1 MAKNK
6 ITERDFLIEQCLRDA
21 YCDRTGEMLDEGFGD
36 WLAGKKAKLGAQMS
50 NVKTGL
56 KNAAGRVAN
65 TASNV
70 VGAAKHANKSR
81 KLNKYADQLSDIG
94 SALGNSQYAQDAEA
108 LRGQAAQKF
117 QGQKFQGQEYTNT
130 QNAENAARAKHLQ
143 GQIAK
148 LVQQYQSFGGDIT
161 ELAGIIGLQDPN
173 SAVENEEF

>member
-1 MAKNK
+1 MSKHE
-6 ITERDFLIEQCLRDA
+6 ISERDYLIEQCLQDA
-21 YCDRTGEMLDEGFGD
+21 YCERTGEILQEGLGD

-50 NVKTGL
+50 NVGTGL
-56 KNAAGRVAN
+56 KNAAGRIKN

-117 QGQKFQGQEYTNT
+117 QGQEFKGQEYTNT

-148 LVQQYQSFGGDIT
+148 LVRQYQSFGGDIT

-173 SAVENEEF
+173 GAVENEEF

>member
-21 YCDRTGEMLDEGFGD
+21 YCNRTGEMLDEGFGD

-50 NVKTGL
+50 NVGTGF

-65 TASNV
+65 AASNV

-117 QGQKFQGQEYTNT
+117 QGQEFQGQEYTNT

-161 ELAGIIGLQDPN
+161 ELAGILGLQDPN